1 MPGSSLASSPPESA
15 VLKLSG
21 ACFADEE
28 AVEYITGEII
38 GCRDLGVGLSVV
50 VGGGNFLRGRDATL
64 SLPRVQA
71 DAIGMLGTIING
83 IRLAA
88 RLSSLGVP
96 CAHLSG
102 IGIPGVVEAFVTSS
116 GLKALAQ
123 GKVLILS
130 GGTGHP
136 FFSTDTA
143 AALRGCQLSA
153 RVILKGT
160 RVDGIYDAD
169 PERNPSARRY
179 SFLTFKEV
187 LEKGLSVMDQAAF
200 SLCREEGLPIVVF
213 NIHQPGNLR
222 RVLLGEEVGTRVEG

>member
-1 MPGSSLASSPPESA
+1 MPGSSLANSPPESV

-21 ACFADEE
+21 ACFATDE
-28 AVEYITGEII
+28 AIEYISNEII
-38 GCRDLGVGLSVV
+38 NCRDLGVGLSVV
-50 VGGGNFLRGRDATL
+50 VGGGNFLRGRDAKP
-64 SLPRVQA
+64 SLPRTQA

-83 IRLAA
+83 LKLTASLCA
-88 RLSSLGVP
+88 LGVP

-102 IGIPGVVEAFVTSS
+102 IGIPGMVEPFELSRA
-116 GLKALAQ
+116 LKALAR

-153 RVILKGT
+153 RLILKGT
-160 RVDGIYDAD
+160 RVDGVYDAD
-169 PERNPSARRY
+169 PERNPSAHLYPR
-179 SFLTFKEV
+179 LTFKEA
-187 LEKGLSVMDQAAF
+187 LEKGLSVMDRTAF
-200 SLCREEGLPIVVF
+200 SLCWQEGLPIVVF

-222 RVLLGEEVGTRVEG
+222 RVLLGEGVGTRVEG